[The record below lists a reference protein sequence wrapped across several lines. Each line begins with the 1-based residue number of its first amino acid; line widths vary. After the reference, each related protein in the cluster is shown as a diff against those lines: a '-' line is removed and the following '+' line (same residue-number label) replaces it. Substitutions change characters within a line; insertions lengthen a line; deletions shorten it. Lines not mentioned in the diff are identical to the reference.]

1 MLHPIPAQTLLAIW
15 EQGWSQPPVWRALL
29 LLTAVLPDHTTEELA
44 ALPVGRRDRHLLAL
58 RQQLFGPALAGVA
71 ACPACGEALEFSF
84 QVADV
89 LVDKTKTAKPET
101 AESAITSRGYTIHLR
116 PANSQDLLAIGQ
128 LADPTEAE
136 QQLLARCVVKATR
149 QGKKTSVTRLPA
161 TVRQAIAKQMAEV
174 DPQANVTINLTC
186 PGCAHEWP
194 LLFDILS
201 YLWQEID
208 AWAWRTLYE
217 VHQLAAAY
225 GWREADSLAL
235 SPWRRRQYLE
245 MAYG

>member
-1 MLHPIPAQTLLAIW
+1 MLHPIPAQTLLTIW

-29 LLTAVLPDHTTEELA
+29 LLTAVLPEQSTEELA
-44 ALPVGRRDRHLLAL
+44 ALPVGRRDRYLLAL
-58 RQQLFGPALAGVA
+58 RQQLFGPALPGVA
-71 ACPACGEALEFSF
+71 TCPACSEVLEFSF
-84 QVADV
+84 QVADI
-89 LVDKTKTAKPET
+89 LVDETET
-101 AESAITSRGYTIHLR
+101 AEPELTSRGYTIHLR
-116 PANSQDLLAIGQ
+116 PANSQDLLAIGEF
-128 LADPTEAE
+128 ADPNEAE
-136 QQLLARCVVKATR
+136 QQLLARCVVSVTR
-149 QGKKTSVTRLPA
+149 QGRKASVNRLPA
-161 TVRQAIAKQMAEV
+161 TVRQAVVKQMAAA
-174 DPQANVTINLTC
+174 DPQANVAINLTC
-186 PGCAHEWP
+186 PACQHEWP

-208 AWAWRTLYE
+208 AWAWRALYE

>member
-1 MLHPIPAQTLLAIW
+1 MHPIPAQTLLAIW

-29 LLTAVLPDHTTEELA
+29 LLTAVLPDYATEELA
-44 ALPVGRRDRHLLAL
+44 ALPVGRRDRHLLVL
-58 RQQLFGPALAGVA
+58 RQQLFGPALPGVA
-71 ACPACGEALEFSF
+71 TCPACGEALEFSF

-89 LVDKTKTAKPET
+89 LVDETET
-101 AESAITSRGYTIHLR
+101 AVTELTSRGYTLQLR
-116 PANSQDLLAIGQ
+116 PPNSQDLLAAAQ
-128 LADPTEAE
+128 LSDPDEAE
-136 QQLLARCVVKATR
+136 QQLLARCIVEATR
-149 QGKKTSVTRLPA
+149 QGKAVNVKRLPA
-161 TVRQAIAKQMAEV
+161 TVRQAVEVRLAEI
-174 DPQANVTINLTC
+174 DPQANVTINLNC
-186 PGCAHEWP
+186 PACRHEWP
-194 LLFDILS
+194 LLFDILN

>member
-1 MLHPIPAQTLLAIW
+1 MHPIPAQTLLAIW

-29 LLTAVLPDHTTEELA
+29 LLTAVLPDQSTEELA
-44 ALPVGRRDRHLLAL
+44 ALPVGQRDRRLLAL
-58 RQQLFGPALAGVA
+58 REQLFGPALPGVA

-89 LVDKTKTAKPET
+89 LVDETET
-101 AESAITSRGYTIHLR
+101 AAAELTSRGYTIHLR
-116 PANSQDLLAIGQ
+116 PPNSQDLLAASQ
-128 LADPTEAE
+128 LSDPAEAE
-136 QQLLARCVVKATR
+136 RQLLACCIVAATR
-149 QGKKTSVTRLPA
+149 QGKTANVKRLPA
-161 TVRQAIAKQMAEV
+161 TVRQAVEARLAEI

-186 PGCAHEWP
+186 PACGHEWP

-201 YLWQEID
+201 YLWQEVD